1 LAQLKRHGLLLLND
15 TALPNLCA
23 LVVRE
28 RVRGSWWAHPQA
40 QEIFDV
46 YDALED
52 HPDVLISKLV
62 SGKVTY
68 VHRQFWPYVAAI
80 GRARDPWQID
90 GLSIVARRLMADVDR
105 GPVEPGREMSKA
117 ASELDARMLVYSSQ
131 FHSESGAHVRR
142 LESWRDWSKRTGT
155 SADGL
160 SGAAARTV
168 LEGVLAS
175 LNREFGGKGTLAWQ
189 MKPRPIP
196 SRGGAV
202 SISRPKATGRVRGE

>member
-1 LAQLKRHGLLLLND
+1 
-15 TALPNLCA
+15 
-23 LVVRE
+23 
-28 RVRGSWWAHPQA
+28 
-40 QEIFDV
+40 
-46 YDALED
+46 
-52 HPDVLISKLV
+52 
-62 SGKVTY
+62 
-68 VHRQFWPYVAAI
+68 
-80 GRARDPWQID
+80 
-90 GLSIVARRLMADVDR
+90 
-105 GPVEPGREMSKA
+105 MSKA

-142 LESWRDWSKRTGT
+142 LESWRDWSKRTAT
-155 SADGL
+155 SADRL

-175 LNREFGGKGTLAWQ
+175 LNREFGGKGTVAWQ

>member
-1 LAQLKRHGLLLLND
+1 MPPASRRVLAQLKRHGLLLLND

-40 QEIFDV
+40 QDIFDV

-52 HPDVLISKLV
+52 HVDVLISKLV

-90 GLSIVARRLMADVDR
+90 GLSLVARRLMADVDR

-142 LESWRDWSKRTGT
+142 LESWRDWSKRT
-155 SADGL
+155 
-160 SGAAARTV
+160 
-168 LEGVLAS
+168 
-175 LNREFGGKGTLAWQ
+175 LAWQ
-189 MKPRPIP
+189 MKRRPIP
-196 SRGGAV
+196 SRGGAA